1 MTSLISKTVCMSR
14 RTLLIGPKIEHYFV
28 IIFLFFNFLK
38 VAFDWNMLKEWNFL
52 HVADL
57 SFDER
62 LVKYYHFNLRFHE
75 GFFHKNNLV
84 QPQTLA
90 PPNIWN
96 YGNICTISN
105 VVFSAVVFSFSTDF
119 FSVSYCVKFSYNT
132 YLLKNVEKIKIDK
145 FRLNLSLWKEI
156 FPRNPLNEP

>member
-1 MTSLISKTVCMSR
+1 M
-14 RTLLIGPKIEHYFV
+14 IEGMERNGTFS
-28 IIFLFFNFLK
+28 
-38 VAFDWNMLKEWNFL
+38 MLQIYHLMK
-52 HVADL
+52 DL
-57 SFDER
+57 SNITILICAFMR
-62 LVKYYHFNLRFHE
+62 GSWGVHE

-156 FPRNPLNEP
+156 FLRNPLNEP